1 MAAVET
7 KTEERVL
14 DPNQNRN
21 QRVGKQQH
29 TRAAKNGFFH
39 LESTRGQPI
48 DGGPRP
54 PSLPHLIIGK
64 KILFLAHSLKPR
76 K

>member
-29 TRAAKNGFFH
+29 TRAAKNGF
-39 LESTRGQPI
+39 SI
-48 DGGPRP
+48 
-54 PSLPHLIIGK
+54 
-64 KILFLAHSLKPR
+64 
-76 K
+76 